1 MKDVRKMKRFICTIF
16 LLLGIL
22 LLSSCTSSNHFN
34 YYSIREEISK
44 VEIIH
49 VISEWELEY
58 EILSELSENELEVF
72 LEKLAEVHYTKS
84 LFGDPGTLDD
94 EKCIKIT
101 YKSGDFDI
109 ITSFLI
115 VTFDANSSKIQWE
128 SIIMDKSIVLDKFN
142 VLIDEFEND

>member
-1 MKDVRKMKRFICTIF
+1 MKKMICITF
-16 LLLGIL
+16 LLLVTL
-22 LLSSCTSSNHFN
+22 FLSSCVKANEFN
-34 YYSIREEISK
+34 YYSLRDDISR

-49 VISEWELEY
+49 VITQWELEY
-58 EILSELSENELEVF
+58 EVINELSENEVEVF
-72 LEKLAEVHYTKS
+72 LEQLSEIRYTKS

-115 VTFDANSSKIQWE
+115 IKYDANRTQIQRE
-128 SIIMDKSIVLDKFN
+128 SIIIDKSIVVEKFDA
-142 VLIDEFEND
+142 LIDEYGE